1 MIAQNHI
8 KSKKFKFDEVDTV
21 DFSWEIN
28 PEDLSTPIEP
38 NYNRF
43 LRNVYKFDPSKHNL
57 E

>member
-28 PEDLSTPIEP
+28 PEDSSTPIEP